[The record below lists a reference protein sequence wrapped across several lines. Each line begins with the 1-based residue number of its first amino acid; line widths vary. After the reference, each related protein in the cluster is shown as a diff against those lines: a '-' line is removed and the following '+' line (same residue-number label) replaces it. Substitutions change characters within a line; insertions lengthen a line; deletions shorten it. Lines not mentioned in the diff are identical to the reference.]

1 MELYGLVTLVGVV
14 VLLVLEPVL
23 ARNSLHHSRLDRWC
37 NNIGL
42 ALTNEV
48 IRFFLPLALAL
59 IAVDGPWQAFNASSL
74 GLLWGT
80 LLAFI
85 IMDFS
90 LYWVHRFSHEL
101 RWLWRLHRTHHS
113 DLDMDVTTSFRHHP
127 GEVGLKLILMSGFI
141 GLLGFTPAH
150 LLTYVLLHRGFAL
163 WSHSNIRMPESLER
177 QLAKV
182 LVTPRVHQ
190 IHHSAWQPETDSNYG
205 QVLTLWDRLF
215 KTYLSP
221 DQVPCPARFGLENFR
236 SDDDQRLSALF
247 AQPIR

>member
-1 MELYGLVTLVGVV
+1 MLIA
-14 VLLVLEPVL
+14 LEPVF

-42 ALTNEV
+42 AFTNEA

-80 LLAFI
+80 LLAFF

-101 RWLWRLHRTHHS
+101 GWLWRLHRTHHS
-113 DLDMDVTTSFRHHP
+113 DLDIDVTTSFRHHP
-127 GEVGLKLILMSGFI
+127 GEVGLKLILMSAFI

-150 LLTYVLLHRGFAL
+150 LLTYVIAHRCFSL
-163 WSHSNIRMPESLER
+163 WSHSNIRLPEGLER
-177 QLAKV
+177 QLTKV
-182 LVTPRVHQ
+182 WVTPRVHQ
-190 IHHSAWQPETDSNYG
+190 IHHSAHQPETDSNYG

-215 KTYLSP
+215 GTYISP
-221 DQVPCPARFGLENFR
+221 EDVPCPARFGLEEFR
-236 SDDDQRLSALF
+236 SNEEQRLGALL
-247 AQPIR
+247 AQPVR